1 MAKKES
7 SAAENLRCPALSPCL
22 GFRGVAVSLAA
33 KMGSEKTFELEVDES
48 EAKTPLEAFQKL
60 GVCSQL
66 AEAAVSLGWKA
77 PSAIQVQAIPR
88 ALQGGSRF

>member
-1 MAKKES
+1 
-7 SAAENLRCPALSPCL
+7 
-22 GFRGVAVSLAA
+22 
-33 KMGSEKTFELEVDES
+33 MGSEKTSELEVEES

-77 PSAIQVQAIPR
+77 PSAIQVQAVPH